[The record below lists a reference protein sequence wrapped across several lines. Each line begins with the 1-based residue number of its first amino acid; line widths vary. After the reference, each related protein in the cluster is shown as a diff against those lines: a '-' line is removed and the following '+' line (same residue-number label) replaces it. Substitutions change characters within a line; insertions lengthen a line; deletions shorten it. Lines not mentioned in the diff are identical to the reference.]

1 MNPTEEAGV
10 AETSKALTKFGPSEA
25 QEIGLPSPAALNFM
39 FSTANMLYS
48 SALVT
53 KDMGLSKDQVA
64 RLQQF
69 GVTGADLEERD
80 RKAVVSNMMGKMLV
94 GRELGMDPIASLQDV
109 DIVKSKIFIRYP
121 QLHRLIEEKGWDL
134 EEIER
139 SNTRAAIKLTHKTKK
154 PRTFEFTIEDA
165 KMAGL
170 AKRGGYNNDSP
181 SQYELR
187 PRVMLWSRVISEAYR
202 ATGGKG
208 SIYTPEEKQEIL
220 REEIQAAIA
229 APEPEHDPYAV
240 QMPAKQASSAPSDA
254 GDKGGGARE
263 SASPNPHPSNSAA
276 PTLDKTANDAQAGVA
291 TPAGA
296 DTGNRASGS
305 PGGTKDA
312 AVTAAP
318 LQTGPGEGEAAVKS
332 SPPDNV
338 QEMPKAKANGGPSL
352 ADIEKMLPAKTRKK
366 TIDEFLRGYFRKAD
380 MKAIIA
386 DPGFPDAMRWL
397 ATNATGDL
405 KTRLESDPH
414 GVGVMCSTGWKK
426 VKEYAWSDETRGY
439 METLAMRLYPGIG
452 GGGLPEILT
461 LVKADQMPAE
471 ELKAFLWVL
480 ERVKDEVA
488 VTFHRRAPCMAL
500 HVEEWN
506 GLNTTQIADAIEAL
520 PEPSEEQQGSLLTE
534 GA

>member
-10 AETSKALTKFGPSEA
+10 VETSKALTKFGPAEA
-25 QEIGLPSPAALNFM
+25 QEIGLPSPSALNFM

-69 GVTGADLEERD
+69 GVTGADLEDRD

-170 AKRGGYNNDSP
+170 TKRGGYNGDSP

-220 REEIQAAIA
+220 REEIREAIA
-229 APEPEHDPYAV
+229 SPAEPETDPYAV
-240 QMPAKQASSAPSDA
+240 KMPPAKT
-254 GDKGGGARE
+254 E
-263 SASPNPHPSNSAA
+263 SAA
-276 PTLDKTANDAQAGVA
+276 PIVESAANKTEAAAMGLASADAGSS
-291 TPAGA
+291 
-296 DTGNRASGS
+296 ASGS
-305 PGGTKDA
+305 PDGQGNGD
-312 AVTAAP
+312 VTSSLPQTGEVGAESVKTQAAP
-318 LQTGPGEGEAAVKS
+318 APKS
-332 SPPDNV
+332 PTV
-338 QEMPKAKANGGPSL
+338 
-352 ADIEKMLPAKTRKK
+352 ADIEKLLTPKSAKK
-366 TIDEFLRGYFRKAD
+366 TVEEFMRGYFKKAD
-380 MKAIIA
+380 MRSVKGTPEYMGALRCLELNASVSKVILEA
-386 DPGFPDAMRWL
+386 DPHSIGRRCAIGRQTISDY
-397 ATNATGDL
+397 
-405 KTRLESDPH
+405 TRSHEWTPELEAL
-414 GVGVMCSTGWKK
+414 GN
-426 VKEYAWSDETRGY
+426 EI
-439 METLAMRLYPGIG
+439 YPNHG
-452 GGGLPEILT
+452 GGPLAALLDI
-461 LVKADQMPAE
+461 VKADDMPGPE
-471 ELKAFLWVL
+471 RQAFLWVL
-480 ERVKDEVA
+480 ERVPDTAA
-488 VTFHRRAPCMAL
+488 VKFHRCALNMAAL
-500 HVEEWN
+500 VSEWGMN
-506 GLNTTQIADAIEAL
+506 GRTNPEIADAIEAL
-520 PEPSEEQQGSLLTE
+520 PEPSEGEQGSLLTE